1 MLAAVFTAS
10 ATVTWHI
17 GSGETPDATHYTS
30 LYDAS
35 IALKNHTWT
44 DDMVWL
50 ITSNLTE
57 TLNCGI
63 FNPSEYSFTIRPDAD
78 ADRTIAFT
86 SSKDNYGPSGNF
98 VIGGISENT
107 DADDESNNNDFF
119 DNDDNIRW
127 TSGTTRN
134 LLIDGY
140 AEGGSTRRLKIV
152 GGKVGGTA
160 ILIYGDVA
168 STTIKNCIVECDR
181 TGTSS
186 GYDITIRTEQNSDIH
201 PVGVVVD
208 NCRLISTGSTQGQ
221 GIYFNS
227 SKKSSTAGLVENTV
241 IRNCEIEVQQR
252 GMFIWG
258 ARNLDVLN
266 CTFRI
271 NSSATGL
278 LAHGI
283 YGYSYNGTGLA
294 GTMNV
299 RNCKFI
305 ELKTNT
311 TSNNDYGIQGITAS
325 GGATVW
331 NIENNIFTGI
341 DAINS
346 GVTVKN
352 SKLCGVRCGDSC
364 VVRHNTFVMP
374 QLTYAPSTAL
384 TSAYPIALLYLAG
397 SKHYIVENNIFV
409 SHETAANNSLIRTS
423 APMDNV
429 KHNVF
434 YYDAGNAYITA
445 SAASCKDMDAYNTT
459 YPAAASNWKE
469 VQFNAD
475 MSLADASIGDYDL
488 AVAKINDVATDINGK
503 ERLDPTYAGAEA
515 PGFLADVEH
524 LYVIGS
530 NQAGGWAPNIGT
542 ELVKVSENVFKYDV
556 NITGETYFAFVT
568 DLANATGD
576 EAWAYVNARRF
587 GADVN
592 NKVLAKGDNVDLV
605 KGTNAFKITAA
616 GFYTI
621 TIDLNVMKAEVSS
634 ALAKVSIAGTFP
646 GATAWSTNLYVLT
659 EANDHLSASKTI
671 HLDAG
676 SYQFKVVRNDAE
688 WLSTGTTD
696 QIDRRYNT
704 KSNLETG
711 HGNYN
716 FIADIAGDYEFVFT
730 YADNSLDITFP
741 DFVRAA
747 ANTNYQS
754 LCTPFDATVVGAT
767 AYELVSADG
776 TAVNVRSVDE
786 LVAGHSYL
794 LKPDAIG
801 DIAINYV
808 ADGAITL
815 TPVNPDASTTGFF
828 GELVNTWTYQ
838 YDDPEQ
844 ANWRNFFVLLDDDK
858 FHQVRAGGEVT
869 ITPTRAYLRI
879 AGDEIVDPTPAP
891 IRIIENATNIQD
903 IEGQEKAVKFIQN
916 GQIYIQKNGVVYD
929 AMGRVIR

>member
-1 MLAAVFTAS
+1 MKKKFFLLSLLMAVTMMAS
-10 ATVTWHI
+10 ADVVKTI
-17 GSGETPDATHYTS
+17 GTGGTYDYPS
-30 LYDAS
+30 LYAACVDLKAS
-35 IALKNHTWT
+35 PLTANTVWEICT
-44 DDMVWL
+44 D
-50 ITSNLTE
+50 LTE
-57 TLNCGI
+57 HLNAGI
-63 FNPSEYSFTIRPDAD
+63 INNTEYSLTIRPNAD
-78 ADRTIAFT
+78 ADRVITFDAEN
-86 SSKDNYGPSGNF
+86 DNTGPSGNF
-98 VIGGISENT
+98 VIGGNVIAGLT
-107 DADDESNNNDFF
+107 
-119 DNDDNIRW
+119 DDNAANIPW
-127 TSGTTRN
+127 EGSGATTKN
-134 LLIDGY
+134 IVIDGY
-140 AEGGSTRRLKIV
+140 ADGGITRRLTIK
-152 GGKVGGTA
+152 GGNVGGTA
-160 ILIYGDVA
+160 ILIYGDVTN
-168 STTIKNCIVECDR
+168 TTIKNCIVENTR
-181 TGTSS
+181 PSGS
-186 GYDITIRTEQNSDIH
+186 GYDVTIRTKKSSDDH
-201 PVGVVVD
+201 PVGIVFD
-208 NCRLISTGSTQGQ
+208 NCKFISTKSSAGQCFNFNSTQ
-221 GIYFNS
+221 
-227 SKKSSTAGLVENTV
+227 KSTTAGFVENTI
-241 IRNCEIEVQQR
+241 IRNCEFVVKQR
-252 GMFIWG
+252 GIFVQG
-258 ARNLDVLN
+258 LKNLDVLN
-266 CTFRI
+266 CNFKV
-271 NSSATGL
+271 NQPGAGNE
-278 LAHGI
+278 AYGI
-283 YGYSYNGTGLA
+283 YGYSQARGII
-294 GTMNV
+294 NV
-299 RNCKFI
+299 KNNYFE
-305 ELKTNT
+305 ELKSTGY
-311 TSNNDYGIQGITAS
+311 SAEDARGICGIAAS
-325 GGATVW
+325 SGATVW
-331 NIENNIFTGI
+331 NIENNIFAGI
-341 DAINS
+341 DALPCSDAN
-346 GVTVKN
+346 VKY
-352 SKLCGVRCGDSC
+352 SRVVAVRCGDSC
-364 VVRHNTFVMP
+364 VVRHNTFKMP
-374 QLTYAPSTAL
+374 VLSRHPLNSL
-384 TSAYPIALLYLAG
+384 TSANPIALLYLAG

-409 SHETAANNSLIRTS
+409 SEEATAINSLIRTS

-429 KHNVF
+429 KNNVLFHN
-434 YYDAGNAYITA
+434 DGNAYIIG
-445 SAASCKDMDAYNTT
+445 SAAPCQDMAAYEAM
-459 YPAAASNWKE
+459 YPAAASTWKE

-475 MSLADASIGDYDL
+475 MSLAAASIGDQDM

-530 NQAGGWAPNIGT
+530 NQAGGWAPNVGT

-592 NKVLAKGDNVDLV
+592 DKVLAKGDNVDLV
-605 KGTNAFKITAA
+605 KGTNAFQITAA

-741 DFVRAA
+741 DFVREAN
-747 ANTNYQS
+747 NTNYQS

-776 TAVNVRSVDE
+776 SGVNVRSVDE

-844 ANWRNFFVLLDDDK
+844 ANWRNFFVLLDDDM

-869 ITPTRAYLRI
+869 ITPTHAYLRI
-879 AGDEIVDPTPAP
+879 AGDEIVDPTSAP
-891 IRIIENATNIQD
+891 IRIIENATNIQN